1 MFSRRSECRGWR
13 GVWLS
18 VWLAGFA
25 VSAGAVPAV
34 GVPPQTIARDDSA
47 ECQSVPPLNIDTG
60 MLRGPFVELLQRS
73 ATFRQQC
80 ARIARTPELRVT
92 LHVRGSLPERGARAL
107 TNIDRFETGA
117 IRADVA
123 LRLGRDYLEMLAHEF
138 EHILEQLDGVDLT
151 AWVGRSGV
159 HRVGSSDRGA
169 PIETERARQ
178 VGRLVASEYAS
189 ARAETTALRVR

>member
-1 MFSRRSECRGWR
+1 MFGGRSECRGWR

-138 EHILEQLDGVDLT
+138 EHILEQIDGVVLRDEVAMGR
-151 AWVGRSGV
+151 AWRAPSGSFET
-159 HRVGSSDRGA
+159 RRASDAGVRA
-169 PIETERARQ
+169 LKEYSVQAARAR
-178 VGRLVASEYAS
+178 RP
-189 ARAETTALRVR
+189 R